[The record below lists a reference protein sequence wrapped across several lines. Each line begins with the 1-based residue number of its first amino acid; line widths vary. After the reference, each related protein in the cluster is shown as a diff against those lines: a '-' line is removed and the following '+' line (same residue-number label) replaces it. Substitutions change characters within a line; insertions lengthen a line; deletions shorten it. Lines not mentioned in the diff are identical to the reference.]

1 MATKALK
8 RENRPELRG
17 FVRGV
22 SRDLGDLLE
31 EIILFGSAARGS
43 LKPDSDIDVLVVLKR
58 RSLSS
63 SREVTRLAT
72 EMLLRYGRYLSVKI
86 MTRRMFQNLLR
97 LETPFMLN
105 IRRDGKVLWKKG

>member
-1 MATKALK
+1 M
-8 RENRPELRG
+8 
-17 FVRGV
+17 RGV
-22 SRDLGDLLE
+22 SRDLGDLLA